1 MMLRK
6 PLRLASF
13 IKIRNFDPPR
23 KLGSELTSSSAALK
37 AIFAVSP
44 YMVFK
49 PNIAPTLITG
59 GLELEA
65 PSESSNPPPRTMMK
79 LNRTQ
84 FIELNIEQQKET
96 FELKPKASS
105 FQCHRKLLRGRDYTK
120 PQNQIII
127 KEVGKARLITK
138 MRRHEEQAREK
149 KIKGHGILL

>member
-59 GLELEA
+59 GLE
-65 PSESSNPPPRTMMK
+65 PSESNNPPPRTIK

-105 FQCHRKLLRGRDYTK
+105 FQCHKKLIRGRDYTK

-149 KIKGHGILL
+149 KIKGHGIFL

>member
-1 MMLRK
+1 
-6 PLRLASF
+6 
-13 IKIRNFDPPR
+13 
-23 KLGSELTSSSAALK
+23 
-37 AIFAVSP
+37 
-44 YMVFK
+44 MVFK